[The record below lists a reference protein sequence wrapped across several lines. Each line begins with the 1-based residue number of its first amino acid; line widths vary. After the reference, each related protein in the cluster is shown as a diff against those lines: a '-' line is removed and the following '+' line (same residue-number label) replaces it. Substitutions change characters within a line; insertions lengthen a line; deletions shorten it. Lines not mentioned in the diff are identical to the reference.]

1 MGSIPIVSISVVA
14 GAAARRVRPPV
25 SAPDHVTSLAPRADL
40 ERTLA
45 RLAAA
50 GDPFA
55 LVLCD
60 VVGLKGTNER
70 EGFHAGDERL
80 RAAADR
86 LRAAAADATL
96 LARLGGD
103 ELVAV
108 CADAGSARAIAA
120 ALAAAGTPE
129 LRVAADGRRDDEPVA
144 ALVDRLYAMLRRS

>member
-1 MGSIPIVSISVVA
+1 MGSIPIVSIPVVA
-14 GAAARRVRPPV
+14 GAAASRARPPV
-25 SAPDHVTSLAPRADL
+25 SAPDHVTSLAPRADF

-45 RLAAA
+45 RLAA

-70 EGFHAGDERL
+70 EGFHAGDARL

-86 LRAAAADATL
+86 LRAAAANATL

-108 CADAGSARAIAA
+108 CADVDSARTIAA
-120 ALAAAGTPE
+120 ALAAPGTPE
-129 LRVAADGRRDDEPVA
+129 LRVAADCRRDDEPAA